1 MRLKTAIAAAVTCF
15 ALAVPSAAFATS
27 PTQDAYSGIAG
38 QQQGSNG
45 TPSNGTPSSGN
56 LGQESS
62 GNLGQLSSG
71 NGNLSHAT
79 SSKAAET
86 GSSGILP
93 FTGLEIGLF
102 ALVGVGLLGGG
113 ILLFRVSRRAEPQV

>member
-38 QQQGSNG
+38 QQQGG
-45 TPSNGTPSSGN
+45 NGTPSSGN
-56 LGQESS
+56 LGQE
-62 GNLGQLSSG
+62 SSG

-86 GSSGILP
+86 GSSGSLP
-93 FTGLEIGLF
+93 FTGLEVGLI

-113 ILLFRVSRRAEPQV
+113 VLLFRVSRRAQPQG

>member
-38 QQQGSNG
+38 QQQDA
-45 TPSNGTPSSGN
+45 NGTPSSGN
-56 LGQESS
+56 LGKVSS
-62 GNLGQLSSG
+62 
-71 NGNLSHAT
+71 GNLSHAT
-79 SSKAAET
+79 SSNTAET
-86 GSSGILP
+86 GSSGTLP
-93 FTGLEIGLF
+93 FTGLEVGLI

-113 ILLFRVSRRAEPQV
+113 VLLFRVSRRSEPQG

>member
-38 QQQGSNG
+38 QQQGG
-45 TPSNGTPSSGN
+45 NGTPSSGN
-56 LGQESS
+56 LGQVSS
-62 GNLGQLSSG
+62 GNLSQVSSG

-79 SSKAAET
+79 SSNTAET
-86 GSSGILP
+86 GSSGTLP
-93 FTGLEIGLF
+93 FTGLEVGLI

-113 ILLFRVSRRAEPQV
+113 VLLFRASRRAEPQG